1 MQAPCWNVWKQS
13 QLNFRATVP
22 TGCTSSSL
30 ALWLSLRKWAAMLE
44 TRRLSTRSEIFYFG
58 KIFHRLILRLNK
70 ASTLVSWH
78 LWTMPPGCQLCFFL
92 LLSKPDPGLQLLL
105 PKTTWE
111 WHVSSI
117 SFVFIFLIPSLDF
130 VLVVYLE
137 ICFRNMPIFY
147 KNKFDNLTEINID
160 KKKFSQQFLMRCL
173 CSPRHNG
180 IWTPAGSMHGHYEEE
195 HGGVRG
201 ATGQSV
207 RLKGSFVSL
216 SKEIINQSSLNK
228 KHFIPGKDIQLL
240 SGAWTEK
247 RWLLWGD
254 SANSR
259 RH

>member
-78 LWTMPPGCQLCFFL
+78 LWTMPPGGQLCFFFTFI
-92 LLSKPDPGLQLLL
+92 
-105 PKTTWE
+105 KTWSRAATVAAKDNVRVACKF
-111 WHVSSI
+111 H
-117 SFVFIFLIPSLDF
+117 FVCFVFLIPSLDF
-130 VLVVYLE
+130 VHVVYLE
-137 ICFRNMPIFY
+137 TCFRNLPIFY
-147 KNKFDNLTEINID
+147 KNKFDNLTEIDID
-160 KKKFSQQFLMRCL
+160 KKKFSQHFLMRCL

-207 RLKGSFVSL
+207 RLKGSFVSI

>member
-1 MQAPCWNVWKQS
+1 MNHAPRW
-13 QLNFRATVP
+13 P
-22 TGCTSSSL
+22 T
-30 ALWLSLRKWAAMLE
+30 
-44 TRRLSTRSEIFYFG
+44 
-58 KIFHRLILRLNK
+58 
-70 ASTLVSWH
+70 
-78 LWTMPPGCQLCFFL
+78 FFL
-92 LLSKPDPGLQLLL
+92 LLLKPDPGLQLLL

-137 ICFRNMPIFY
+137 TCFRNLPIFY
-147 KNKFDNLTEINID
+147 KNKFNNLTEININ
-160 KKKFSQQFLMRCL
+160 KKKYSQHFLMRCL

-180 IWTPAGSMHGHYEEE
+180 IWTPARSMHGHYEEE

-201 ATGQSV
+201 AAGQSV
-207 RLKGSFVSL
+207 RLKGSFVSV
-216 SKEIINQSSLNK
+216 SKEIINQSFLDK

-240 SGAWTEK
+240 RGAWTEK

-259 RH
+259 RTSSDLGGMPSQWHPTWFNCWT

>member
-1 MQAPCWNVWKQS
+1 MNHAPRW
-13 QLNFRATVP
+13 P
-22 TGCTSSSL
+22 
-30 ALWLSLRKWAAMLE
+30 AL
-44 TRRLSTRSEIFYFG
+44 
-58 KIFHRLILRLNK
+58 
-70 ASTLVSWH
+70 
-78 LWTMPPGCQLCFFL
+78 FFL

-137 ICFRNMPIFY
+137 TCFRNLPIFY

-201 ATGQSV
+201 AAGQSLWV
-207 RLKGSFVSL
+207 KGSNVKFWSYHYENQIFPALVL
-216 SKEIINQSSLNK
+216 NYLKKYGGMQLIDKAWHKTTSKPI
-228 KHFIPGKDIQLL
+228 
-240 SGAWTEK
+240 
-247 RWLLWGD
+247 
-254 SANSR
+254 SACCR
-259 RH
+259 QR

>member
-160 KKKFSQQFLMRCL
+160 KKEVLPTFPNAVPL
-173 CSPRHNG
+173 
-180 IWTPAGSMHGHYEEE
+180 
-195 HGGVRG
+195 
-201 ATGQSV
+201 
-207 RLKGSFVSL
+207 
-216 SKEIINQSSLNK
+216 QSSTQWHLNACWV
-228 KHFIPGKDIQLL
+228 H
-240 SGAWTEK
+240 AWT
-247 RWLLWGD
+247 LWRGTRRSTRSNWSEC
-254 SANSR
+254 SAQR
-259 RH
+259 